1 MLWQIQTYICSS
13 FVCHRLLLA
22 KCSKKGKMSKK
33 CKVNWSD
40 IDGASPK
47 PKRLHL
53 EKDETDSLYHCPIQE
68 CDHDGF
74 QSQRGCRK
82 HVNTKHSWFFYFDE
96 KPNSKEITDSPQLAS
111 NFPIESTI
119 QDRSRETTKQAVK
132 LLPSFSLSCDIGEV
146 FTKWLTGSGGGYK
159 KDRAAKQIVTRCSKF
174 LRFCCEDEEELTFDV
189 VDFSLCSP
197 NLLFKFID
205 YLQDECKLGHG
216 GRLGYI
222 DAISEMIDFRKLHG
236 ASEAVFQKFSATELY
251 LKRARKTVAKMMR
264 LQWTQ
269 DLDIETLEAR
279 GHWATME
286 ELLEVVKFH
295 LPRYENTVKICKSSP
310 AQVNPSDLTFATKF
324 VAMYL
329 FIKVKGSRPMTY
341 QYLTVNMIATA
352 KEKGGFIDQKTFKT
366 AGKYGFDSLI
376 LTDAN
381 IQVLNG
387 YISYVRPLLKPQ
399 CDFVLVNR
407 NGDQHGKLGE
417 IMSKLVFDAIGKYI
431 HPTRYRQIVE
441 TQSFNQLTSEEQR
454 VLSEDQKHSSAVAK
468 VHYQKQRSRE
478 VALKGHECL
487 QKLQGA
493 KGSEVDKDVNARLG
507 DSTSDGGPL
516 IETVQNDNSSP
527 KKDALPKRILRSHT
541 NTRHVL
547 KFTKEEDDFLNEGIT
562 KHGFG
567 QWTAIL
573 RDADFQFQDGRTAD
587 SLKKRA
593 GLKCR

>member
-1 MLWQIQTYICSS
+1 M
-13 FVCHRLLLA
+13 RL
-22 KCSKKGKMSKK
+22 KGKMSKK
-33 CKVNWSD
+33 YKVDWSD

-53 EKDETDSLYHCPIQE
+53 EKDETNSLYHCPIQE

-82 HVNTKHSWFFYFDE
+82 HVYNKHSWFFYFDE
-96 KPNSKEITDSPQLAS
+96 KPNSKEITDSRNVPMVK
-111 NFPIESTI
+111 PI
-119 QDRSRETTKQAVK
+119 QDRTTETTKHAVK
-132 LLPSFSLSCDIGEV
+132 ILPSFSLSCDIAEL

-159 KDRAAKQIVTRCSKF
+159 KDRAAQQIVTRCFKF

-295 LPRYENTVKICKSSP
+295 LPRYENTVKMCKSSP

-341 QYLTVNMIATA
+341 QYLTVDMIDAA
-352 KEKGGFIDQKTFKT
+352 KKKGGFIDQKTFKT

-376 LTDAN
+376 LSDAN
-381 IQVLNG
+381 MQVLNG
-387 YISYVRPLLKPQ
+387 YISYVRPLLKPK

-407 NGDQHGKLGE
+407 NGGQHGKLGE

-441 TQSFNQLTSEEQR
+441 TQSLNQLTSEEQR
-454 VLSEDQKHSSAVAK
+454 ILSEDQKHSSAVAK

-493 KGSEVDKDVNARLG
+493 KGSEVDEDVNARLG
-507 DSTSDGGPL
+507 DSTSTAGPSV
-516 IETVQNDNSSP
+516 EPVENVNTSP
-527 KKDALPKRILRSHT
+527 KKDALPKRILRSQR
-541 NTRHVL
+541 NIRHVL
-547 KFTKEEDDFLNEGIT
+547 KFTAEEDYFLKEGIT

-573 RDADFQFQDGRTAD
+573 RDLDFRFQEGRTAD

-593 GLKCR
+593 ASKIPLSE

>member
-1 MLWQIQTYICSS
+1 
-13 FVCHRLLLA
+13 
-22 KCSKKGKMSKK
+22 MSKK

-96 KPNSKEITDSPQLAS
+96 KPSSNDSLKVAGNVPAKNTDEDKTTEIA
-111 NFPIESTI
+111 
-119 QDRSRETTKQAVK
+119 KHAVK
-132 LLPSFSLSCDIGEV
+132 LIPSFSLSCDIGEV
-146 FTKWLTGSGGGYK
+146 FTKWLTGSGGGCK
-159 KDRAAKQIVTRCSKF
+159 KDRAAQQIVTRCFKF
-174 LRFCCEDEEELTFDV
+174 LRFCCEDEEELTFGV
-189 VDFSLCSP
+189 IDFSLCSP

-222 DAISEMIDFRKLHG
+222 DAISELIDFRKLHG
-236 ASEAVFQKFSATELY
+236 ASEAVLGKFSATELY

-269 DLDIETLEAR
+269 DLDIDTLEAR

-295 LPRYENTVKICKSSP
+295 LPRYENTVKMCKTTP

-341 QYLTVNMIATA
+341 QYLTVDMIDTA
-352 KEKGGFIDQKTFKT
+352 KENGGFIDQKTFKT

-376 LTDAN
+376 LTDTN
-381 IQVLNG
+381 MQVLNG

-399 CDFVLVNR
+399 AAPAPGGVVHNCTWRCCTTNQCNNDDIPAPTAPAPAPVSVVPSASLSANNSLL
-407 NGDQHGKLGE
+407 NGSATVVPSTPQTGNTPTTPPGCGA
-417 IMSKLVFDAIGKYI
+417 SAINK
-431 HPTRYRQIVE
+431 
-441 TQSFNQLTSEEQR
+441 
-454 VLSEDQKHSSAVAK
+454 
-468 VHYQKQRSRE
+468 
-478 VALKGHECL
+478 
-487 QKLQGA
+487 
-493 KGSEVDKDVNARLG
+493 
-507 DSTSDGGPL
+507 PL
-516 IETVQNDNSSP
+516 CMVTEFS
-527 KKDALPKRILRSHT
+527 
-541 NTRHVL
+541 
-547 KFTKEEDDFLNEGIT
+547 
-562 KHGFG
+562 
-567 QWTAIL
+567 
-573 RDADFQFQDGRTAD
+573 
-587 SLKKRA
+587 
-593 GLKCR
+593 

>member
-1 MLWQIQTYICSS
+1 
-13 FVCHRLLLA
+13 
-22 KCSKKGKMSKK
+22 MSKK

-68 CDHDGF
+68 CAHDGF

-96 KPNSKEITDSPQLAS
+96 KPNSTEITDSLKVAS
-111 NFPIESTI
+111 NFSLEGAT
-119 QDRSRETTKQAVK
+119 QDQTSKTTKHAVK

-159 KDRAAKQIVTRCSKF
+159 KDRAAQQIVTRCFKF

-189 VDFSLCSP
+189 VDFGLCSP

-279 GHWATME
+279 GHWETMA

-341 QYLTVNMIATA
+341 QFLTVDMIAAA
-352 KEKGGFIDQKTFKT
+352 KEKGGFIDQKAFKT

-381 IQVLNG
+381 MQVLNG
-387 YISYVRPLLKPQ
+387 YISYVRPLLKPR

-441 TQSFNQLTSEEQR
+441 TQSLNQLSSEEQR
-454 VLSEDQKHSSAVAK
+454 ILSEDQKHSSAVAK

-487 QKLQGA
+487 QKLQGS
-493 KGSEVDKDVNARLG
+493 KGSEVDEEVHARLG
-507 DSTSDGGPL
+507 DSTSEAGPSV
-516 IETVQNDNSSP
+516 ERVQNISP
-527 KKDALPKRILRSHT
+527 SPEKDALPKRILRSHK
-541 NTRHVL
+541 NIRHVL
-547 KFTKEEDDFLNEGIT
+547 KFTKEEDDFLKEGIT

-573 RDADFQFQDGRTAD
+573 RDDDFQFQDGRTAD

-593 GLKCR
+593 GMKMPLG

>member
-1 MLWQIQTYICSS
+1 
-13 FVCHRLLLA
+13 
-22 KCSKKGKMSKK
+22 MSKK

-53 EKDETDSLYHCPIQE
+53 EKDEADSLYHCPIQE

-96 KPNSKEITDSPQLAS
+96 KPNSKEID
-111 NFPIESTI
+111 FPMKNTI
-119 QDRSRETTKQAVK
+119 QDQTSETTKHAVK
-132 LLPSFSLSCDIGEV
+132 LLPSFSSSCDIGEV
-146 FTKWLTGSGGGYK
+146 FTKWLTGSGGGCK
-159 KDRAAKQIVTRCSKF
+159 KDRTAQQIVTRCLKF

-236 ASEAVFQKFSATELY
+236 ASEAVLRKFSATELY

-269 DLDIETLEAR
+269 DFDIETLEAR

-341 QYLTVNMIATA
+341 QYLTVDMIATA

-381 IQVLNG
+381 MQVLNG

-407 NGDQHGKLGE
+407 NGGQHGKLGE

-441 TQSFNQLTSEEQR
+441 TESLNQLTSEEQR
-454 VLSEDQKHSSAVAK
+454 ILSEDQKHSSAVAK
-468 VHYQKQRSRE
+468 VHYQKRRSRE
-478 VALKGHECL
+478 VAVKAHECL
-487 QKLQGA
+487 QKLQGS
-493 KGSEVDKDVNARLG
+493 KGSEVDEDVQARFG
-507 DSTSDGGPL
+507 GSTSSSTMSV
-516 IETVQNDNSSP
+516 ETMEKASLSP
-527 KKDALPKRILRSHT
+527 PRKVVIPVENLRTQRKLH
-541 NTRHVL
+541 RVM
-547 KFTKEEDDFLNEGIT
+547 KFTADEDDFLKQGINR
-562 KHGFG
+562 HGYG

-573 RDADFQFQDGRTAD
+573 RDSDFKFQAGRTAD

-593 GLKCR
+593 GLKMPQV